1 MAGMTKR
8 QRKVLRQL
16 AELART
22 REQASYLS
30 ELDVKFDQWRDG
42 SMTGDDL
49 NLAIH
54 TYHQG
59 PARDLYLRYDAR
71 GGPEVAVGLAVAQG
85 VLSRDDIPDDLWEEV
100 AFHAKTLGAVLD
112 EE

>member
-1 MAGMTKR
+1 MAGITKG

-22 REQASYLS
+22 REQASHLG
-30 ELDVKFDQWRDG
+30 ELGAKFDQWRDG

-49 NLAIH
+49 NSAIH
-54 TYHQG
+54 RYHQG
-59 PARDLYLRYDAR
+59 PARDLYLRYNAR

-85 VLSRDDIPDDLWEEV
+85 VLSKDDIPDDLWEEV
-100 AFHAKTLGAVLD
+100 AFHAKTLGAILD
-112 EE
+112 VE